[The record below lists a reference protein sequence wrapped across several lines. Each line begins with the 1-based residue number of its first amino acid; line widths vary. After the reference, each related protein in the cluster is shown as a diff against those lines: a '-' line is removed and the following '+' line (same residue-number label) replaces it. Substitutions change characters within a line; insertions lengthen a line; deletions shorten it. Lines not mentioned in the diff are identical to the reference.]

1 MRPRSGFIIS
11 FFLLFLTISFRSHA
25 QDQGCR
31 KIEHT
36 VKITD
41 TTNGTN
47 GSITVKAKNS
57 SEPFTL
63 HLVGKGRGTKEN
75 QQKVSTGTIE
85 NIKPG
90 KYDLII
96 LYENGDYCTET
107 RKVTVN

>member
-1 MRPRSGFIIS
+1 MRPRSCFIICFS
-11 FFLLFLTISFRSHA
+11 LLLLTFSYRAHA
-25 QDQGCR
+25 QGQNCR

-36 VKITD
+36 VKIND
-41 TTNGTN
+41 ASNGTN

-57 SEPFTL
+57 SEPFTV
-63 HLVGKGRGTKEN
+63 HLVGKGRGTKSN
-75 QQKVSTGTIE
+75 QEKVSTGTIE

-90 KYDLII
+90 KYDLVI